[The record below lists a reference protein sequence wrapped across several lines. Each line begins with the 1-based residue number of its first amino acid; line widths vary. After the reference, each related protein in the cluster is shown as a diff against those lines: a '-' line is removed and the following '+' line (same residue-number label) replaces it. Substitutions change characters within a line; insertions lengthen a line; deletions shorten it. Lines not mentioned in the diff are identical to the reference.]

1 MVARQKSICCAQTT
15 TGGFTLVELLVVI
28 GIISTLMGLLI
39 PAVQSARELA
49 RRTQCQSNLKQIG
62 LACLQYFDTHNGK
75 FFLHH
80 SFLADV
86 QARASASDSFAEIY
100 WADKLQPFIG
110 GKIGDVEALARQG
123 ITDDQIYRCAD
134 DLSKPTLHYDDFGQP
149 DGLAHRTSYLL
160 NSLLIH
166 KTRRYGTWT
175 LNRFQQTLGLSK
187 FICMVERNADQFTDA
202 LGNDPRQDDFDIWLG
217 ANIIG
222 PWIANNRHSG
232 IANYLYLDGHVV
244 TLAWNDAVV
253 DLFPDKVVLVE
264 DGTYIE

>member
-1 MVARQKSICCAQTT
+1 MVARQKSIYRDRPTPD
-15 TGGFTLVELLVVI
+15 GFTLVELLVVVAI
-28 GIISTLMGLLI
+28 LGTLMGLLL
-39 PAVQSARELA
+39 PAVQGARESARRA
-49 RRTQCQSNLKQIG
+49 QCHSNLKQIG
-62 LACLQYFDTHNGK
+62 LAALQYFDAHNGK

-80 SFLADV
+80 PFLADV
-86 QARASASDSFAEIY
+86 ESQASSSDSFAEIY

-123 ITDDQIYRCAD
+123 ITDDQIYRCAND
-134 DLSKPTLHYDDFGQP
+134 FSKPTLHHDDFGQP

-160 NSLLIH
+160 NSLLTH

-175 LNRFQQTLGLSK
+175 LNKFQQASGLSK
-187 FICMVERNADQFTDA
+187 FICMVERNAEQFTDA

-217 ANIIG
+217 TNIIG
-222 PWIANNRHSG
+222 PWIASNRHGG

-244 TLAWNDAVV
+244 TLAWGDAVV